1 MPTIDRNS
9 EEECAAWID
18 AHIAAAIP
26 PEISRDD
33 PYFMAIKKHMIHKCA
48 VAENGC
54 KSCKE
59 DKCKRGY
66 DSHPIQDATTF
77 NERGF
82 PVYRRPNITGIF
94 DYIIL
99 FIMT

>member
-48 VAENGC
+48 VAENGYLFVWRA
-54 KSCKE
+54 KDEK
-59 DKCKRGY
+59 DKVQFEMDY
-66 DSHPIQDATTF
+66 S
-77 NERGF
+77 
-82 PVYRRPNITGIF
+82 RRIHSGSIEALCVRNSNNKTVGVCCAG
-94 DYIIL
+94 D
-99 FIMT
+99 